1 VVTPKSGFDVIKAKL
16 KEHEDGKPELAGE
29 LLHSFIKKILV
40 FKKEH
45 IVYLV
50 TKDKAYSNDEIRN
63 NRKVLSQKPEV
74 GHGDFTRKAGSEIY
88 KINCR
93 IVLI

>member
-1 VVTPKSGFDVIKAKL
+1 MPSRPSSRNTRMGNPSSQESF
-16 KEHEDGKPELAGE
+16 
-29 LLHSFIKKILV
+29 LHSFIKKILV
-40 FKKEH
+40 FEKEH

-50 TKDKAYSNDEIRN
+50 TKDKAYLNDEIRN

-88 KINCR
+88 KINYR